1 MSEQETADKVQGT
14 PRPVTILSGSLGAGK
29 TTTLNHLLATSE
41 LDIAV
46 VVNDMGSL
54 NVDAELVDVQRDLEG
69 GDSRIAELSNG
80 CICCGLQGELRNEL
94 FQLGHS
100 YDFEYLVI
108 EASGISEPAP
118 IAQQLAGNSPVGE
131 LYSLDT
137 TVTVVDAPRFAATFG
152 GETPEREGADESGR
166 RPLSDLAI
174 EQVEFCDVLLLNKR
188 DLVDDATAERVERL
202 VTTLQPTAEQYWMT
216 QGRIDPERVLGT
228 GRFDAKTV
236 ANSAGWKRALAHA
249 DAHDDETSADHDH
262 DHTGDDHG
270 HGLHGH
276 GHEDDDSPGHNH
288 DDHSHNDH
296 DGHSHEE
303 HNDHDSHGG
312 HDHDHDHLHPPEMYG
327 VDSVTYKRR
336 RPFHP
341 ERLKAWLSELP
352 DGVIRAKGLVWIAG
366 RGMQAY
372 TLSLVGQSSQIK
384 VNGQWIASLP
394 EDHQDKFRRAQPDL
408 DWHEEHGDREQRLA
422 VLGTG
427 LAADEITAS
436 LDDCLVTDEEWDSS
450 LSAVENPFPEIE
462 GSVLRLGS
470 NTAAPYE

>member
-1 MSEQETADKVQGT
+1 MNDQATDDDAAAE

-29 TTTLNHLLATSE
+29 TTTLNHLLATSD

-54 NVDAELVDVQRDLEG
+54 NVDAELVDVERELEG

-100 YDFEYLVI
+100 YDFEYLII

-131 LYSLDT
+131 LYALDT

-152 GETPEREGADESGR
+152 EETPEREGADESGR

-188 DLVDDATAERVERL
+188 DLVDDAAAERVERL
-202 VTTLQPTAEQYWMT
+202 ASTLQPTAEQYWTT
-216 QGRIDPERVLGT
+216 QGQIDPERVLGT

-249 DAHDDETSADHDH
+249 DAHGDETSGGHDHANGEHEDHDH
-262 DHTGDDHG
+262 SDHDHAEHDHG
-270 HGLHGH
+270 HNHGH
-276 GHEDDDSPGHNH
+276 DDDNHGH
-288 DDHSHNDH
+288 DDDNH
-296 DGHSHEE
+296 
-303 HNDHDSHGG
+303 G
-312 HDHDHDHLHPPEMYG
+312 HDDDNHGHDDQNHDHDHLHPPEMYG
-327 VDSVTYKRR
+327 VDSVTYRRR

-366 RGMQAY
+366 REMQAY
-372 TLSLVGQSSQIK
+372 TLSLVGQSSQIE

-394 EDHQDKFRRAQPDL
+394 EDHQEKFRRAQPDL
-408 DWHEEHGDREQRLA
+408 DWHAEHGDREQRLA
-422 VLGTG
+422 VLGTD
-427 LAADEITAS
+427 LSADEITAG
-436 LDDCLVTDEEWDSS
+436 LDDCLVTDEEWESS